1 MIEMD
6 LIAVLK
12 NDAAVFALVGDRV
25 ALTVIPEDDPAP
37 YIVCQ
42 LIYGGRTNSLSST
55 GRSPRKRM
63 QVSCYA
69 DGVLKAKEVVAAVE
83 NAIENY
89 EGFEVVFLGDQDLY
103 DSTTKLCYTV
113 LDYSIT
119 QHIN

>member
-1 MIEMD
+1 MIEID
-6 LIAVLK
+6 LIDVLK
-12 NDAAVFALVGDRV
+12 SDAAVSALVGNRI
-25 ALTVIPEDDPAP
+25 ALTVIPEGDQTP

-69 DGVLKAKEVVAAVE
+69 DGAVKAKEVVTAVE

-89 EGFEVVFLGDQDLY
+89 EGFEVVFLGDLDLY
-103 DSTTKLCYTV
+103 DATTKLSYTV

>member
-1 MIEMD
+1 MIETELLD
-6 LIAVLK
+6 VLR
-12 NDAAVFALVGDRV
+12 NDAAVSALVGDRI
-25 ALTVIPEDDPAP
+25 ALTVIPEKSAAP
-37 YIVCQ
+37 CIVCQ
-42 LIYGGRTNSLSST
+42 LIYGGRTGSLSST

-63 QVSCYA
+63 QVNCYA
-69 DGVLKAKEVVAAVE
+69 QGTLKAKEIVAAVE

-103 DSTTKLCYTV
+103 DATTKLCYTV